1 MAFGIF
7 FLRNIVG
14 SPERARSLH
23 LARSGGQ
30 SQRAIWF
37 LLPGHGA
44 SHMINGHFAR
54 RRYET
59 TSSPRLNISS
69 MRCRQT
75 KPRVGPTCLR
85 NTKRKKVQKPQKQM
99 KID

>member
-1 MAFGIF
+1 MAFGK
-7 FLRNIVG
+7 FLLRDTVG

-23 LARSGGQ
+23 FARSGGQ
-30 SQRAIWF
+30 SQLAIWF

-44 SHMINGHFAR
+44 SHMINGNFAS
-54 RRYET
+54 RRYETT

-75 KPRVGPTCLR
+75 KPRVRPTCLR
-85 NTKRKKVQKPQKQM
+85 NTKRKKKYKS
-99 KID
+99 K